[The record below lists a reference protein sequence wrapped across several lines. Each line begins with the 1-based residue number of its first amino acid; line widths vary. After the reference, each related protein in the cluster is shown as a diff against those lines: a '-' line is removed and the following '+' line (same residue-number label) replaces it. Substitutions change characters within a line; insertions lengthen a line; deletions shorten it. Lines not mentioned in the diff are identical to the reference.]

1 MPAAVSLVNEP
12 FASHV
17 LRRLFIALV
26 PGLNAFQDKQELR
39 SKRSAGYKS
48 KVGPMK
54 SIFDSSIPGNAK
66 EVPPQFET
74 LARDAL
80 HAIRQKLSPSEVR
93 ALAADKVACPTLRVS
108 PALSGGLSDIRLGN
122 HGFRSDCYR
131 VKQTG
136 FFHG

>member
-17 LRRLFIALV
+17 LRRLLITLV
-26 PGLNAFQDKQELR
+26 PGLNQFQDKQELR

-48 KVGPMK
+48 KIGPMK
-54 SIFDSSIPGNAK
+54 SVFDSSIPANAK

-74 LARDAL
+74 LVKDTL
-80 HAIRQKLSPSEVR
+80 DIIRRKLSPSEVR

-108 PALSGGLSDIRLGN
+108 PVPSDGL
-122 HGFRSDCYR
+122 F
-131 VKQTG
+131 
-136 FFHG
+136 